1 MPQRVSKKISNKFK
15 TMAFI
20 FRQTLRKIARVSYMR
35 DAARTFMICLPTWEG
50 SGKLFL
56 ESVLS

>member
-1 MPQRVSKKISNKFK
+1 M
-15 TMAFI
+15 MAFI

-35 DAARTFMICLPTWEG
+35 DAARTFMICSLMWED

-56 ESVLS
+56 GSVLS